1 MYTTTPIKEKNE
13 EKKEN
18 SLKKIVNHV
27 QSANYF
33 KLPPEIKKKNTK
45 LKTIINEDDREF
57 LQKKQIVSTK
67 HLNKVEII
75 QTKKTI

>member
-45 LKTIINEDDREF
+45 LKTIINEDDSEF
-57 LQKKQIVSTK
+57 
-67 HLNKVEII
+67 
-75 QTKKTI
+75 